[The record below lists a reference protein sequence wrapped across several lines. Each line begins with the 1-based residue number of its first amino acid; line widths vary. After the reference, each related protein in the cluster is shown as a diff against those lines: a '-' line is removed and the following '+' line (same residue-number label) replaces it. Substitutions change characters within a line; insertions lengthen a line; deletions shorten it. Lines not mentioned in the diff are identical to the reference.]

1 VVQGWPDR
9 ALCQPLIK
17 GDLSGRLCFDTGAG
31 RKIITASFAATNC
44 GLRCSTAQ
52 GEEIM
57 TAQDMDKA
65 EATYGGFIATL
76 KWTVPL
82 IAVIAFVVV
91 ALIAE

>member
-1 VVQGWPDR
+1 
-9 ALCQPLIK
+9 
-17 GDLSGRLCFDTGAG
+17 
-31 RKIITASFAATNC
+31 
-44 GLRCSTAQ
+44 
-52 GEEIM
+52 M